1 MAARGRGRISSNR
14 LTWHSVRFQNM
25 PFARGIAL
33 ARTARSSNRRTKE
46 LTHCSTKELA
56 AICGVAES
64 SVRNWNSIP
73 TFPPLDADGRY
84 CIRDC
89 CWWYLVNRASKDHR
103 QAAAEKIAHDLKLT
117 FTSGESE
124 TGAVAESVTEDQ
136 AKAAADLSYKQH
148 VETLDLRTKEA
159 TFQTKFGDAVRIRHI
174 VPILASLAQ
183 KIKQWAEGVEQKT
196 GHPIANVI
204 EQAVDQAVS
213 EMWGK
218 TGGGNGAPVE

>member
-1 MAARGRGRISSNR
+1 M
-14 LTWHSVRFQNM
+14 
-25 PFARGIAL
+25 
-33 ARTARSSNRRTKE
+33 
-46 LTHCSTKELA
+46 
-56 AICGVAES
+56 
-64 SVRNWNSIP
+64 
-73 TFPPLDADGRY
+73 
-84 CIRDC
+84 
-89 CWWYLVNRASKDHR
+89 NRAGKDHR

-117 FTSGESE
+117 FASGESE

-148 VETLDLRTKEA
+148 METLDLRTKEA

-183 KIKQWAEGVEQKT
+183 KIRQWAEGVEQKT

-204 EQAVDQAVS
+204 EHAVEQAVS
-213 EMWGK
+213 EMWGT